1 MSLLLWLPLKSKNQG
16 NYGIYDSTITDNGT
30 YTNRSLTGGSIT
42 ATVPIDLFKTVKQV
56 TVSYFFKSKTHIN
69 SLTNDGWL
77 WQVGSQAENSC
88 RGHYISGVYKGLNWA
103 GWAHDKQLVNS
114 TNISKFFDTNWHHM
128 CMMIEYDGSWKLKTW
143 IDGVDLSLDNVP
155 DSAAST
161 FVSGALT
168 LSTNF
173 GYFRDFKVYDEVLCP
188 SQIILNEL
196 NAPDCVG
203 DLSNNKDVSE
213 NNIQITYSSSSAPSS
228 GSSYPGSLTPCD
240 NKGFYYGQNNRE
252 IWNFSDMAL
261 EEFSVI
267 ADIYVSALPTSAN
280 DYKTILRNRKDILVG
295 WFCVNTESSGIWF
308 FTNGRYYKS
317 TGGLLPIGYH
327 CVGMK
332 FVKGVCTFYCDGQE
346 VGISET
352 GTTARYGNIPFGNIE
367 ICDGQLSHNNT
378 GGLGISRVRFY
389 CYGVSNLVLQEKTKL
404 KNTLAVG
411 RLKTQSNTIFAQ
423 NFNAYNQSK
432 ISINRT
438 IINSVDL
445 SSVIYDKETG
455 WWLYP
460 LSCQVINA
468 NSDPTKGGP
477 YLSNDVDKRTNM
489 QYVNDKCWCR
499 LHMINPSVSGNIISQ
514 CVGGGGSYEFVI
526 YQGRLDTGLTRI
538 RWKQTKNPY
547 QATWADVSPS
557 STSITKYENDSQGGI
572 YYAHQGDRGLIHA
585 NTNSGNNY
593 GLLHRSSWSTNNTLP
608 CCNNQTL
615 SGDVVQILCVR
626 LGSSANG
633 SVSKG
638 GFSKTGMIDMPNY
651 IEIQ

>member
-30 YTNRSLTGGSIT
+30 YTNRSLTGGTIS
-42 ATVPIDLFKTVKQV
+42 ATIPVDLFKTVKQV
-56 TVSYFFKSKTHIN
+56 TVSYFFKSKTLSSAIPSDNWIWSVGNGQTN
-69 SLTNDGWL
+69 SM
-77 WQVGSQAENSC
+77 
-88 RGHYISGVYKGLNWA
+88 RGHYINHTYQSLAYA
-103 GWAHDKQLVNS
+103 GWGNDKTIINS
-114 TNISKFFDTNWHHM
+114 TNISKFWDTNWHHI

-143 IDGVDLSLDNVP
+143 IDGVDLSLNAVP
-155 DSAAST
+155 TDAAST
-161 FVSGALT
+161 MTNNV
-168 LSTNF
+168 LSIGTSF
-173 GYFRDFKVYDEVLCP
+173 GYVRDFKIYDEVLSP

-203 DLSNNKDVSE
+203 DLSNDKDISE
-213 NNIQITYSSSSAPSS
+213 NNIQITYSSSTAPST
-228 GSSYPGSLTPCD
+228 GSISPGNNTPCD
-240 NKGFYYGQNNRE
+240 NNGYYYGQNNRE

-280 DYKTILRNRKDILVG
+280 DYKTILRNRKDIWVG

-352 GTTARYGNIPFGNIE
+352 GTTARYSNIPFGNIE
-367 ICDGQLSHNNT
+367 ICDGQLTHNNT
-378 GGLGISRVRFY
+378 GGIGISRVRFY
-389 CYGVSNLVLQEKTKL
+389 CYGVSNLVLQEKTRL

-411 RLKTQSNTIFAQ
+411 KLKTQSNTIFAQ
-423 NFNAYNQSK
+423 NFNAYSQSK
-432 ISINRT
+432 ILMNRT
-438 IINSVDL
+438 SINSVDL
-445 SSVIYDKETG
+445 SSIIYDSDIQ

-460 LSCQVINA
+460 LSYQVVNA
-468 NSDPTKGGP
+468 NSNPSLGGP
-477 YLSNDVDKRTNM
+477 YLGNNVDKRTNM

-499 LHMINPSVSGNIISQ
+499 LHMINPSVTGNIISQ
-514 CVGGGGSYEFVI
+514 CVGSGGSYEFVI

-572 YYAHQGDRGLIHA
+572 YYQHQGDRGLIHA

-593 GLLHRSSWSTNNTLP
+593 GLLHRFPWAQSNTIP

-626 LGSSANG
+626 LDSSANG